1 MLNINPITFK
11 LILFI
16 SVFLTLFLLAIS
28 AASWALFYDAETER
42 LSSEKAK
49 NMRIASICV
58 VVFSI
63 IMLAFIGIWML
74 SEFRNFPIKN

>member
-1 MLNINPITFK
+1 MQNNDNLTFK
-11 LILFI
+11 MLCCFSMLAI
-16 SVFLTLFLLAIS
+16 LFLLAFS

-63 IMLAFIGIWML
+63 LAITFFLIWFLTM
-74 SEFRNFPIKN
+74 FRERSTL